1 MKTALLLLSLLLMCA
16 GCGNGE
22 PPANAAQAR
31 GGNGRPEQ
39 PPVPVAV
46 QAAQRG
52 PIASYYTA
60 TATLE
65 AEKQAEVLARVGG
78 VVQAI
83 PAEEGDTISAG
94 GTLLRIE
101 NDEYRLRVEQAEAN
115 TENLRSRFERLK
127 TIAAQNLISA
137 EELDTAER
145 DLKSAEADE
154 GLARLNLSYTRV
166 DAPFSGRVVRRLVD
180 VGQNVSAGT
189 PLFQLADFDPLL
201 ARIHV
206 PAKQFGRL
214 DVGQDV
220 QLKLHSSQVVLAGT
234 ITLVSPVIDTN
245 TGTIK
250 LTVEIPQYPDGVRPG
265 DFAEVNI
272 VTERRPNA
280 LLVPKTAVFTDK
292 GEDVVYVAVDDLA
305 ERRVVEQGFVD
316 DANAEI
322 VSGVSAGERVV
333 VRGQRSLRHG
343 APLRILDDAA
353 APATASR

>member
-1 MKTALLLLSLLLMCA
+1 MNMLFALLSLLILCA
-16 GCGNGE
+16 GCGGGE
-22 PPANAAQAR
+22 PPANAAQKR
-31 GGNGRPEQ
+31 GAGQRPEQ
-39 PPVPVAV
+39 PPIPVAV
-46 QAAQRG
+46 QAAARG
-52 PIASYYTA
+52 PIAAYYTA

-83 PAEEGDTISAG
+83 PAEEGDTISSG

-101 NDEYRLRVEQAEAN
+101 NEEYQLRVDQAAAN
-115 TENLRSRFERLK
+115 TANLRARYERLQS
-127 TIAAQNLISA
+127 IAAQNLVSA

-166 DAPFSGRVVRRLVD
+166 EAPFTGKVVRRLVD

-214 DVGQDV
+214 DVGQAV
-220 QLKLHSSQVVLAGT
+220 QLKLHSSETTLDGT
-234 ITLVSPVIDTN
+234 IKLVSPVIDTN

-250 LTVEIPQYPDGVRPG
+250 LTVEIPDHPDPVRPG

-280 LLVPKTAVFTDK
+280 LLVPKAAVFTDK
-292 GEDVVYVAVDDLA
+292 GEDVVFVAIDDTA

-316 DANAEI
+316 DVHAEV
-322 VSGVSAGERVV
+322 VSGVAEGELVV
-333 VRGQRSLRHG
+333 VKGQRSLRHG
-343 APLRILDDAA
+343 APLRILDDTI